1 MTLDATITP
10 QPGDFVGLVL
20 ATAGN
25 ETLARGPNWYRISA
39 STLANGI
46 QWDGGHWPE
55 PEPAPA
61 WGPLTPR
68 APAWGPSAPQPWQTM
83 AIAPAVGQLPAAREG
98 GWYQFRYFHGWTADG
113 AETPLAVSARV
124 WAAAPLR
131 PEQRDL
137 RLVRSESDP
146 DVAASAGKPLVVSAS
161 VDDFGLSK
169 LAGQAAPPQLER
181 APEMMPRCTPFLT
194 PAAQQRPNLSTLPT
208 PPPCDYYRGRRDA
221 A

>member
-25 ETLARGPNWYRISA
+25 ESLSRGPNWYRISA

-46 QWDGGHWPE
+46 QWDGCHWPE
-55 PEPAPA
+55 PEPQAE
-61 WGPLTPR
+61 
-68 APAWGPSAPQPWQTM
+68 
-83 AIAPAVGQLPAAREG
+83 AVGQLPAAREG

-113 AETPLAVSARV
+113 AEMPLAVSVRV

-131 PEQRDL
+131 SELPEL

-181 APEMMPRCTPFLT
+181 APEMMPRCAPFLT
-194 PAAQQRPNLSTLPT
+194 PAAQRRPNLSTLPT
-208 PPPCDYYRGRRDA
+208 PPPCDYHRGRRDA